1 MTTTS
6 RGSLADS
13 SKGAWATGIGMFA
26 AVILLMLGTF
36 QAFEGLSAILNDKL
50 YVAGIDYVYTF
61 DLTVWGWIHLIVG
74 AVAVIT
80 AVGVF
85 FEQSWAWVVGI
96 IIAVLSALLNFM
108 FIPQYP
114 VWALVVIAFDIAAV
128 WALSTMIR
136 EE

>member
-6 RGSLADS
+6 RGLEDS
-13 SKGAWATGIGMFA
+13 TKGAWATGIGLFA

-136 EE
+136 EQ

>member
-13 SKGAWATGIGMFA
+13 TKGAWATGIGLFA

-80 AVGVF
+80 GRRACSSSRAGPG
-85 FEQSWAWVVGI
+85 S
-96 IIAVLSALLNFM
+96 SASSL
-108 FIPQYP
+108 P
-114 VWALVVIAFDIAAV
+114 
-128 WALSTMIR
+128 SSR
-136 EE
+136 RC

>member
-1 MTTTS
+1 MATSS
-6 RGSLADS
+6 RGSRADS
-13 SKGAWATGIGMFA
+13 SAGAWATGIGMFA
-26 AVILLMLGTF
+26 GAVLLMLGTF

-74 AVAVIT
+74 AIAVIT
-80 AVGVF
+80 AVGIF

-108 FIPQYP
+108 FIPHYP

-136 EE
+136 EQ